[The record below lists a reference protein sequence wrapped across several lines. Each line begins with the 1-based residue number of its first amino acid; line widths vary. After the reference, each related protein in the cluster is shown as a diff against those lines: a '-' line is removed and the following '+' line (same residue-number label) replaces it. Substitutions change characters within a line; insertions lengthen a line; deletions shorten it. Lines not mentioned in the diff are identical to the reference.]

1 MAFYNLI
8 GRPRCS
14 AVSRKTACK
23 MFLSY
28 CFIFS
33 AYLSFF
39 VKVLIETNIS
49 TVNISNE
56 LNFSG
61 FHRSV
66 NYIWVASKVSG
77 TPSVFIPNVVYT

>member
-8 GRPRCS
+8 GRRRCS

-66 NYIWVASKVSG
+66 NYIGLLAKFQEPPRCSF
-77 TPSVFIPNVVYT
+77 PM